1 MPSSSHLHT
10 QIPVF
15 PRRDQKAHI
24 RRAPLDPNECSL
36 EGVVKMKAA
45 RGKICAIPKKGV
57 SAGQKTSSKTSVQLT
72 ASVHA

>member
-36 EGVVKMKAA
+36 EGVVKMRRPGAKYVQS
-45 RGKICAIPKKGV
+45 KKRV